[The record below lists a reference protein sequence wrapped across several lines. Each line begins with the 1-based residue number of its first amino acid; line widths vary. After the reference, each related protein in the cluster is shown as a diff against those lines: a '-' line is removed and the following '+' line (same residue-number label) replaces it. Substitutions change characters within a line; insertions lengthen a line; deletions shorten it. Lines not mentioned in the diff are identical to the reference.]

1 MAGTGRDLRE
11 GARFAEPGGDFG
23 AAPYETGQL
32 QRCALRLYAEDALAR
47 RLGVPV
53 GMPGGVPAGMPA
65 GLSAGAEWRAAAWP
79 TQVPTL
85 PSV

>member
-53 GMPGGVPAGMPA
+53 GMSA

-79 TQVPTL
+79 PQVPTL
-85 PSV
+85 SIV

>member
-1 MAGTGRDLRE
+1 MAGAGRDLRE
-11 GARFAEPGGDFG
+11 GARFAEHGGGSG

-32 QRCALRLYAEDALAR
+32 QRCALRRYAEDALAR

-53 GMPGGVPAGMPA
+53 GMPA
-65 GLSAGAEWRAAAWP
+65 GLSAGAERRAAAWP

-85 PSV
+85 PTV